1 MDKKENKNHEKK
13 LRDIIKKYKK
23 HIIIN
28 KIKKLLRKIK

>member
-13 LRDIIKKYKK
+13 LHDIIKKYKK